1 MKTFHLSWRKLPGP
15 GRICLYVIMTA
26 LVAFMVLPLIYMIS
40 TAFKPMEELFLYP
53 PRFFVKR
60 PVLTNFQ
67 NLFGALSS
75 SSVPFS
81 RYVLNSLFTTV
92 VTVLLTVLVSS
103 AGAYGLVKLKPR
115 GSGFIMAVV
124 IAALMFSSQV
134 TAIPAYM
141 VVSGMGLIN
150 SYAALILPKI
160 AVAFNFFLMK
170 QFMEQV
176 PDALLEAARIDGA
189 GAARLYLSLGL
200 PLAVPVLCIQAVNTF
215 AMCYNDFMWPSI
227 IISETAKQP
236 LMPVLRNLANVAS
249 LNSQE
254 GASYA
259 MYLMSG
265 IPLVF
270 TTLIGL
276 KYFIGGEF
284 ASGMKL

>member
-1 MKTFHLSWRKLPGP
+1 MPVKKNPNRRGGIEGIPAQ
-15 GRICLYVIMTA
+15 IAIYVIMGITVV
-26 LVAFMVLPLIYMIS
+26 LVMLPVFLSLLMSFKSNFELAGSIWAFPKEWLFSNWAFGVREMLPNMLNSVVIS
-40 TAFKPMEELFLYP
+40 LVST
-53 PRFFVKR
+53 FFVVFLGSLSAFVFVR
-60 PVLTNFQ
+60 MEFFGRNFLFQLVILLMLIPSIITLTPLYLLCV
-67 NLFGALSS
+67 NLGIDNTWFALWLP
-75 SSVPFS
+75 SVAGGQVSAIFLFS
-81 RYVLNSLFTTV
+81 IFFRQQPKDIFD
-92 VTVLLTVLVSS
+92 
-103 AGAYGLVKLKPR
+103 
-115 GSGFIMAVV
+115 
-124 IAALMFSSQV
+124 AA
-134 TAIPAYM
+134 
-141 VVSGMGLIN
+141 
-150 SYAALILPKI
+150 K
-160 AVAFNFFLMK
+160 
-170 QFMEQV
+170 
-176 PDALLEAARIDGA
+176 IDGA
-189 GAARLYLSLGL
+189 GAIRMYLSLCL

-227 IISETAKQP
+227 IISETSKQP

>member
-1 MKTFHLSWRKLPGP
+1 MRKNRKRGIEGAAAQTAIYIVMAIVVLLVMLPVILTFFMSFKSNFELAGSIWALPKEWLFSNWAFSFKEMLP
-15 GRICLYVIMTA
+15 NMLNSVIIS
-26 LVAFMVLPLIYMIS
+26 LVA
-40 TAFKPMEELFLYP
+40 T
-53 PRFFVKR
+53 FFVVFLGSLSAFVFVRTEFFGK
-60 PVLTNFQ
+60 NF
-67 NLFGALSS
+67 LFQLVILLMLIPSIITLMEHPIGQPIQIKFLFSIPYA
-75 SSVPFS
+75 SVAGGQVSAIFLFS
-81 RYVLNSLFTTV
+81 TFFR
-92 VTVLLTVLVSS
+92 
-103 AGAYGLVKLKPR
+103 
-115 GSGFIMAVV
+115 
-124 IAALMFSSQV
+124 QQ
-134 TAIPAYM
+134 
-141 VVSGMGLIN
+141 
-150 SYAALILPKI
+150 PKDI
-160 AVAFNFFLMK
+160 F
-170 QFMEQV
+170 
-176 PDALLEAARIDGA
+176 DAARIDGA
-189 GAARLYLSLGL
+189 GAARMYLSLCL

>member
-1 MKTFHLSWRKLPGP
+1 M
-15 GRICLYVIMTA
+15 
-26 LVAFMVLPLIYMIS
+26 
-40 TAFKPMEELFLYP
+40 
-53 PRFFVKR
+53 
-60 PVLTNFQ
+60 
-67 NLFGALSS
+67 
-75 SSVPFS
+75 
-81 RYVLNSLFTTV
+81 
-92 VTVLLTVLVSS
+92 
-103 AGAYGLVKLKPR
+103 
-115 GSGFIMAVV
+115 
-124 IAALMFSSQV
+124 
-134 TAIPAYM
+134 
-141 VVSGMGLIN
+141 
-150 SYAALILPKI
+150 
-160 AVAFNFFLMK
+160 
-170 QFMEQV
+170 
-176 PDALLEAARIDGA
+176 
-189 GAARLYLSLGL
+189 YLSLCL

>member
-1 MKTFHLSWRKLPGP
+1 MRKNRKRGIEGAAAQTAIYIVMAIVVLLVILPVILTFFMSFKSNFELAGSIWALPKEWLFSNWAFSFKEMLP
-15 GRICLYVIMTA
+15 NMLNSVIIS
-26 LVAFMVLPLIYMIS
+26 LVA
-40 TAFKPMEELFLYP
+40 T
-53 PRFFVKR
+53 FFVVFLGSLSAFVFVRTEFFGKNFLFQLVILLMLI
-60 PVLTNFQ
+60 PSIITLTPLYLLCVELGIDNTWFALWLPSVAGGQ
-67 NLFGALSS
+67 VSAIFLFST
-75 SSVPFS
+75 FF
-81 RYVLNSLFTTV
+81 R
-92 VTVLLTVLVSS
+92 
-103 AGAYGLVKLKPR
+103 
-115 GSGFIMAVV
+115 
-124 IAALMFSSQV
+124 QQ
-134 TAIPAYM
+134 
-141 VVSGMGLIN
+141 
-150 SYAALILPKI
+150 PKDI
-160 AVAFNFFLMK
+160 F
-170 QFMEQV
+170 
-176 PDALLEAARIDGA
+176 DAARIDGA
-189 GAARLYLSLGL
+189 GAARMYLSLCL

>member
-1 MKTFHLSWRKLPGP
+1 MRKNRKRGIEGAAAQTAIYIVMAIVVLLVMLPVILTFFMSFKSNFELAGSIWALPKEWLFSNWVFSFKEMLP
-15 GRICLYVIMTA
+15 NMLNSVIIS
-26 LVAFMVLPLIYMIS
+26 LVA
-40 TAFKPMEELFLYP
+40 T
-53 PRFFVKR
+53 FFVVFLGSLSAFVFVRTEFFGKNFLFQLVILLMLI
-60 PVLTNFQ
+60 PSIITLTPLYLLCVELGIDNTWFALWLPSVAGGQ
-67 NLFGALSS
+67 VSAIFLFST
-75 SSVPFS
+75 FF
-81 RYVLNSLFTTV
+81 R
-92 VTVLLTVLVSS
+92 
-103 AGAYGLVKLKPR
+103 
-115 GSGFIMAVV
+115 
-124 IAALMFSSQV
+124 QQ
-134 TAIPAYM
+134 
-141 VVSGMGLIN
+141 
-150 SYAALILPKI
+150 PKDI
-160 AVAFNFFLMK
+160 F
-170 QFMEQV
+170 
-176 PDALLEAARIDGA
+176 DAARIDGA
-189 GAARLYLSLGL
+189 GAARMYLSLCL